1 MPTVGC
7 HRRYFVEIPSAY
19 SAYISLDISAGD
31 FAAVGFYL
39 LTNFGAR
46 QQTYPLVKGS
56 ILDREK

>member
-1 MPTVGC
+1 M
-7 HRRYFVEIPSAY
+7 EIPSAD